1 MPALLN
7 KQRPPL
13 FCPGCGHEQAV
24 VALEK
29 AFSLL
34 GWQGH
39 EIVIVS
45 DIGCSGLFDTFFNT
59 HAFHGLHGRA
69 LTYGVGLKMARPDLH
84 VVVTMGDG
92 GFGIGAAHFL
102 SVCRRNIDMTL
113 LVLNNFNFGM
123 TGGQCSPT
131 TPSEMNTGSGFLN
144 SLEKPIDISR
154 IAESAG
160 AGYAVRLSVYER
172 ELPEK
177 LADALR
183 FEGFSVVDL
192 QGVCSGRVARRNALT
207 PGMIEAAR
215 DKPEPSRGMIPVN
228 FRGEY
233 GAQYQKA
240 AARQQI
246 APPPIR
252 VPKKF
257 RSPVAGREEV
267 LFLGGAGQRI
277 VTAGEILCL
286 AGMTAGLQV
295 SCKTDYP
302 VTVLRGHSVSEVVL
316 SPDKIGFTGIESPS
330 VIIALSQ
337 EGVERWR
344 PFLENLST
352 TPFVIAA
359 AGVSLPVSQA
369 IRLEVDF
376 RAMGIKSKDWALA
389 SLGIMVARKKCVTEK
404 MLSSALAFRFEG
416 DVLAAAQSLI
426 KKGMGSVKPRQPG
439 LF

>member
-1 MPALLN
+1 MPSLLN
-7 KQRPPL
+7 EQRPPL

-69 LTYGVGLKMARPDLH
+69 LTYGVGLKMARPNLR

-131 TPSEMNTGSGFLN
+131 TPADMNTGSGFLN
-144 SLEKPIDISR
+144 SLEKPIDISH
-154 IAESAG
+154 ISVSAG
-160 AGYAVRLSVYER
+160 AGYAVRLSVYEK
-172 ELPEK
+172 ELPQK

-192 QGVCSGRVARRNALT
+192 QGICSGRIARRNVPT
-207 PGMIEAAR
+207 PGIMEAAH
-215 DKPEPSRGMIPVN
+215 DKPEPSKGEIAVN
-228 FRGEY
+228 SRSEY
-233 GAQYQKA
+233 GTEYRKT
-240 AARQQI
+240 AARQRI
-246 APPPIR
+246 APAPIR

-257 RSPVAGREEV
+257 RFLTAGREEV
-267 LFLGGAGQRI
+267 LLLGGAGQRI

-316 SPDKIGFTGIESPS
+316 SPEKIGFTGIERPS
-330 VIIALSQ
+330 IIIALSQ
-337 EGVERWR
+337 EGVEMRR
-344 PFLENLST
+344 PLLENVST
-352 TPFVIAA
+352 TPFVILA
-359 AGVSLPVSQA
+359 AGVLLPIPQA
-369 IRLEVDF
+369 IRVDVDF

-389 SLGIMVARKKCVTEK
+389 SLGIMAARKKCMTEK
-404 MLSSALAFRFEG
+404 MLDSALSFRFKG
-416 DVLAAAQSLI
+416 DILVAAQKLI
-426 KKGMGSVKPRQPG
+426 KKGMGCI
-439 LF
+439 